1 MPKLSKLTI
10 IFFFLIIVGLFYV
23 VRYSRTEAQT
33 NSALEQFSTVATS
46 KANADN
52 FAFVADEFI
61 VTFKNPQVLSNSA
74 TVMLRTQM
82 TESQISGNIYA
93 IKIQKNVNSKT
104 FVKKTRID
112 SNIKTIDPNYLRF
125 LDYIP
130 NDPAFMNNG
139 GNKAPDMWGWLAN
152 YTNVVGAWDI
162 TNQKTL
168 KPVIVAD
175 IDDGATYTT
184 VELKNML
191 WDGSNCNDNNGNPI
205 VGGCI
210 HGYDF
215 VKNSNDPKAAET
227 KDGQHG
233 TAVSSVIAAERDNK
247 LGVAGVAP
255 NAKMMIIKI
264 TDNAFIDSATAIK
277 GFYFAYYNGA
287 QIINA
292 SFGGLN
298 ASQEEIN
305 IISKIN
311 DKGIILVSAAGNRGL
326 NNDEG
331 SVFPCNFKYSNSIC
345 VGATTSS
352 DRLHGRS
359 NYGAIKVEI
368 GAPGDQILLP
378 YVVNGS
384 LNYGKWDGT
393 SFASPFVAG
402 EAALI
407 WGYNPALTA
416 TQVKDII
423 LTTGDDI
430 DHTNKQTM
438 TNKRVNVYKA
448 ILKAQTL
455 LPPTVIPT
463 NTVMPT
469 NTNVPVTITSTAVP
483 TNTLVPT
490 ITPTIDPNA
499 PAFYKVIPPATNL
512 GKNIKD
518 LCVTKGAGWYLTDQ
532 CKYLA
537 SSISYWCIGCEPG
550 STGGKELDLVIP
562 TTATNMDICCVKEVT
577 ITNIPTITVTP
588 HTTITNTPGITVTI
602 VVPSIPPDA
611 VNCGPVD
618 IFNKE
623 GRTPGDQYIDI
634 YDFIAFKGMYGKYCN
649 DNPNIYSPC
658 GSKNLVRS
666 STATL
671 NKIDILD
678 LQKFADIYHK
688 SYCGNVETINSL
700 PQTGGGTVA
709 EELLKYFTLIVL
721 EVIAGGVI
729 VYQGHRL
736 KRRGWRSASRAEGS
750 K

>member
-1 MPKLSKLTI
+1 MYHVSKLTI
-10 IFFFLIIVGLFYV
+10 IFFFLIIAGLFCV
-23 VRYSRTEAQT
+23 SKFSISQAQ
-33 NSALEQFSTVATS
+33 SSSISEQYPTVATS
-46 KANADN
+46 RVNAD
-52 FAFVADEFI
+52 FFGFIADEFV
-61 VTFKNPQVLSNSA
+61 VTFKDDTTLKSN
-74 TVMLRTQM
+74 LTQM
-82 TESQISGNIYA
+82 LTAQLKSELITEKLYS
-93 IKIQKNVNSKT
+93 IKTNKNTN
-104 FVKKTRID
+104 TRIFIKKAAQD
-112 SNIKTIDPNYLRF
+112 NNIKYIDPNFIYFTNYL
-125 LDYIP
+125 P
-130 NDPAFMNNG
+130 NDPAFNKNN
-139 GNKAPDMWGWLAN
+139 NSMWGWLQN
-152 YTNVVGAWDI
+152 KTNVEQAWDI
-162 TNQKTL
+162 TNQVAL
-168 KPVIVAD
+168 KSIVVAD
-175 IDDGATYTT
+175 IDNGVHYLHEDLAN
-184 VELKNML
+184 VM
-191 WDGSNCNDNNGNPI
+191 WDGTNCMNSSGAVI
-205 VGGCI
+205 AGGCK

-215 VKNSNDPKAAET
+215 IDHDIDPLPQDNEVNA
-227 KDGQHG
+227 HG
-233 TAVSSVIAAERDNK
+233 TEVSGVIAAEANNGK
-247 LGVAGVAP
+247 GIAGVAP
-255 NAKMMIIKI
+255 NAKIMSLKI
-264 TDNAFIDSATAIK
+264 FNGNKTNLQAFLGAM
-277 GFYFAYYNGA
+277 YFAYYNTP
-287 QIINA
+287 QIVNM
-292 SFGGLN
+292 SFGGGGSTN
-298 ASQEEIN
+298 SE
-305 IISKIN
+305 N
-311 DKGIILVSAAGNRGL
+311 DALTKLDQKGILVVKAAGNSNGD
-326 NNDEG
+326 NDKTPM
-331 SVFPCNFKYSNSIC
+331 FPCIYKHSLSICVAASNVNDTYSSFSNYGKSTTHIAAPGENMLLAAYLAGQSKYSNDS
-345 VGATTSS
+345 
-352 DRLHGRS
+352 
-359 NYGAIKVEI
+359 
-368 GAPGDQILLP
+368 
-378 YVVNGS
+378 
-384 LNYGKWDGT
+384 GT

-416 TQVKDII
+416 AQVKDII
-423 LTTGDDI
+423 LTSGDPI
-430 DHTNKQTM
+430 SGSKTTVTNL
-438 TNKRVNVYKA
+438 RVNVYKA

-469 NTNVPVTITSTAVP
+469 STNVPVTITSTAVP